1 MIIDEEISRIIDA
14 VAWAKTCLII
24 ATQCPAGSVQRRD
37 ELRML
42 AEGALAARTLV
53 DAYEV
58 KHGNG
63 KLSRRIYIELRTCEI
78 GLVKLTEAPA

>member
-1 MIIDEEISRIIDA
+1 MILDEEIGAIIDA

-42 AEGALAARTLV
+42 AEGTPEARKLV

-58 KHGNG
+58 KHGKG
-63 KLSRRIYIELRTCEI
+63 KLPQRIYVELRTCEL
-78 GLVKLTEAPA
+78 GLVRLTEAPT